1 MNSELLMIAEV
12 LLEVCSGKSLK
23 LATVESCTGGLLAAY
38 LTAVPGSSAVVERGF
53 VTYSND
59 AKIENAGVEPH
70 LIEQYGAVSAP
81 VAEAMA
87 RGALERAPVDLTAAI
102 TGVAGPGGGTTAK
115 PVGLVYIAVANKDGS
130 VEVRENHLQGDRDAV
145 RSASVQI
152 ALEMLTAMAESR

>member
-1 MNSELLMIAEV
+1 MIAEV

-115 PVGLVYIAVANKDGS
+115 PVGLVYIAVANRDGS
-130 VEVRENHLQGDRDAV
+130 VEVRENHLPGDRAAV

>member
-87 RGALERAPVDLTAAI
+87 RGALERAPVDL
-102 TGVAGPGGGTTAK
+102 P
-115 PVGLVYIAVANKDGS
+115 
-130 VEVRENHLQGDRDAV
+130 
-145 RSASVQI
+145 
-152 ALEMLTAMAESR
+152 